1 MRSCM
6 SMMLFQGSPPHHRGR
21 LAQGLQG
28 QWAPQSNGIGFERW
42 LRWWPEPRTR
52 KTITMG
58 EDGKQKI
65 IKTRAQAALPE
76 TYIFVQC
83 VCGNPVSL
91 DNLTVLQ
98 HSNPKTWTLRQ
109 TLSNWKERLQPTA
122 QHPKPWIAK
131 QHCGTGPQDSITKC
145 TKTLKLDL

>member
-28 QWAPQSNGIGFERW
+28 QWAPQSNGIGFERS

-58 EDGKQKI
+58 EDGRQK
-65 IKTRAQAALPE
+65 KTRTQAALPE
-76 TYIFVQC
+76 TYVFNVFVETLC
-83 VCGNPVSL
+83 PSIT
-91 DNLTVLQ
+91 LTVLQ
-98 HSNPKTWTLRQ
+98 HSNPKTWTLRL
-109 TLSNWKERLQPTA
+109 TLSNWKERPQPTA